1 MPPLSN
7 IIEAP
12 LRLLGEY
19 KVKCMIVGGVAAAI
33 HGSLLLTNDLDVC
46 YSRDSSNLQQL
57 AAALQSV
64 NARLRNAP
72 EGLPFILDSET
83 RKRGLKFTFTTDIGD
98 LDLLGEMRGVGPY
111 EDVLANSVAVEL
123 FGYNFAV
130 IDYREANCCEESCRT
145 SKGPNCPAGTR
156 GHSGSPEIGRQ
167 ERRVVCARAASPPR
181 APVLF

>member
-130 IDYREANCCEESCRT
+130 IDIA
-145 SKGPNCPAGTR
+145 KLIVAK
-156 GHSGSPEIGRQ
+156 
-167 ERRVVCARAASPPR
+167 RAAGRPKDLIALPELEAIQEAR
-181 APVLF
+181 KLEGKNDV